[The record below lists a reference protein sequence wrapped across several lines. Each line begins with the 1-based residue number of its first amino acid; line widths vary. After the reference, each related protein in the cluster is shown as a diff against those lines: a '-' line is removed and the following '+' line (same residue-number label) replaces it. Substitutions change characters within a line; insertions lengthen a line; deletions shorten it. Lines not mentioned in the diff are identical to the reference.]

1 MKQLLGAAIVL
12 LGLALTTL
20 LVLRIWGIVPVSL
33 PTLLRSGATLA
44 VLAVAVV
51 LLLIVWGLFFVNPA
65 KGYDQSQGNRAHPQ
79 R

>member
-1 MKQLLGAAIVL
+1 MKQLLGAAIGL

-20 LVLRIWGIVPVSL
+20 LVLRTWGITPVST

-51 LLLIVWGLFFVNPA
+51 LLIIVWGFFFVNPRA
-65 KGYDQSQGNRAHPQ
+65 GYNKEQGNRAHPKG
-79 R
+79 